1 MNIFATL
8 SYGCA
13 AVAFLVLTVLLVTS
27 WRGRRQGAFVI
38 AASAATAAWAGVL
51 AASSYVGSVPGPIVY
66 YAEIGRTL
74 AWILALSSIAG
85 PAAPRWLR
93 TTVLVVGI
101 VLLLGP
107 FIAPVLIATGL
118 LPDDPTLLLARSGL
132 LLSLLGLVM
141 LEQIYRNSGPADR
154 YALQYM
160 VFGSGILLA
169 YDVFLYSQAELLHG
183 ITLDAWSV
191 RGVLNACA
199 VPLLAISARRNPS
212 WSLDVFVSRQM
223 VFYTSTFIAVGAYL
237 TVMGL
242 GGLYVRQVGGEWGR
256 VGQIVFMAGSLVILA
271 GLTASP
277 TLRRQTRVFI
287 SKHFYRNK
295 YDYRVEWLRFVDTL
309 SSGDDDV
316 KRTSVRAI
324 AQILSSPGGLLFVM
338 EDSQRRLVPAAAWP
352 FSIDQLEGVEALPA
366 DSDLV
371 TFVTRTQ
378 WVVDLQEYRRVPDLY
393 QNMELPKW
401 LTALPNLR
409 VVSPL
414 RQLDTLVGLVML
426 FDPPP
431 PFDLTYEDRDLLKTV
446 GRHVATHIAQH
457 DADRKLAESRQ
468 FEAYNRLTAFMM
480 HDLKNSVA
488 QLKLIVANAAR
499 HKSNPAFVEDAID
512 TIANTVERMT
522 RLIEQLR
529 GTPDVSRNTRLD
541 LTAVVQEAVG
551 RTRDRSPEPR
561 MSVCDTALPIVADGE
576 RLTSVLEHVI
586 RNAQDS
592 VSGGNGEV
600 SVSVEQ
606 RETEAEIAIA
616 DTGAGMDARF
626 VRERLF
632 RPFDS
637 TKGSKGM
644 GIGAYQAREYVRAL
658 GGDVEVQSSPGRG
671 TRFLIR
677 LPLAQE
683 QRPPGGENESRENQS
698 RENQGRE
705 SVNVSS

>member
-13 AVAFLVLTVLLVTS
+13 AIAFLMLTALLVTS

-38 AASAATAAWAGVL
+38 AASAATAVWAGIL
-51 AASSYVGSVPGPIVY
+51 AASNYFHSVPGPVIY
-66 YAEIGRTL
+66 YAEIGRGL

-85 PAAPRWLR
+85 RAAPRWLR
-93 TTVLVVGI
+93 ITAMVVGV

-107 FIAPVLIATGL
+107 FVAPYLIWLGL
-118 LPDDPTLLLARSGL
+118 VPDDSTLLLARSGL
-132 LLSLLGLVM
+132 LLSLLGLVL

-154 YALQYM
+154 QALKYV
-160 VFGSGILLA
+160 VFGAGVLLA

-199 VPLLAISARRNPS
+199 VPLLAISARRNPG
-212 WSLDVFVSRQM
+212 WSLDVFVSRQI
-223 VFYTSTFIAVGAYL
+223 VFYTSTFIAVGVYL

-242 GGLYVRQVGGEWGR
+242 GGFYVRQVGGEWGR
-256 VGQIVFMAGSLVILA
+256 VGQIVFMAGSLVILVS
-271 GLTASP
+271 LTASA
-277 TLRRQTRVFI
+277 TLRRQARVFI

-295 YDYRVEWLRFVDTL
+295 YDYRIEWLRFVDTL
-309 SSGDDDV
+309 SSGEDDV
-316 KRTSVRAI
+316 KRTAVRAM
-324 AQILSSPGGLLFVM
+324 AQILASPGGLLFVM

-352 FSIDQLEGVEALPA
+352 FSIDELEGVEALPT
-366 DSDLV
+366 DGDLV
-371 TFVTRTQ
+371 TFVSRTQ
-378 WVVDLQEYRRVPDLY
+378 WIIDLKEYQRGPDLY
-393 QNMELPKW
+393 QNMALPQW
-401 LTALPNLR
+401 LTALPDIR
-409 VVSPL
+409 VVTPL
-414 RQLDTLVGLVML
+414 RQLDKLVGLVML

-457 DADRKLAESRQ
+457 DADRRLAESRQ

-499 HKSNPAFVEDAID
+499 HKTNPAFVEDAIG
-512 TIANTVERMT
+512 TIANAVERMT

-529 GTPDVSRNTRLD
+529 GTPDVSRNARLD
-541 LTAVVQEAVG
+541 LGVIVQEAVG

-561 MSVCDTALPIVADGE
+561 LNVAGGALEIVADGE
-576 RLTSVLEHVI
+576 RLASVLEHVI

-592 VSGGNGEV
+592 VGGGGTGEV
-600 SVSVEQ
+600 SVTLEQ
-606 RETEAEIAIA
+606 REAEAEIAIA

-677 LPLAQE
+677 LPLAP
-683 QRPPGGENESRENQS
+683 QRQVESRENAS
-698 RENQGRE
+698 L
-705 SVNVSS
+705 SS

>member
-1 MNIFATL
+1 MNIFATI

-13 AVAFLVLTVLLVTS
+13 ALAFLMLTVLLLTS
-27 WRGRRQGAFVI
+27 WRGQRQGAFVI
-38 AASAATAAWAGVL
+38 VACAATAVWATIL
-51 AASSYVGSVPGPIVY
+51 ATSNYFGSVAGTLIY
-66 YAEIGRTL
+66 YAEIGRSL
-74 AWILALSSIAG
+74 AWIVALSSIAG

-93 TTVLVVGI
+93 TTVLAVG
-101 VLLLGP
+101 VLLLLGP
-107 FIAPVLIATGL
+107 FIAPYFIWLGL
-118 LPDDPTLLLARSGL
+118 LPDDSTLLLARAGL
-132 LLSLLGLVM
+132 LLALLGLVL

-154 YALQYM
+154 HALKYV
-160 VFGSGILLA
+160 VFGTGVLLA
-169 YDVFLYSQAELLHG
+169 YDVFLYSQAELLRG

-191 RGVLNACA
+191 RGLLNTCA

-223 VFYTSTFIAVGAYL
+223 VFYSSTFIAVGAYL
-237 TVMGL
+237 TVMAL
-242 GGLYVRQVGGEWGR
+242 GGFYVRQVGGEWGR
-256 VGQIVFMAGSLVILA
+256 VGQIVFMAGSLVLLVS
-271 GLTASP
+271 LTASA

-295 YDYRVEWLRFVDTL
+295 YDYRIEWLRFVDTL
-309 SSGDDDV
+309 SSSEDDV

-324 AQILSSPGGLLFVM
+324 AQILSSPGGMLFVM

-352 FSIDQLEGVEALPA
+352 FSIDELEGVEALPA
-366 DSDLV
+366 DSELV
-371 TFVTRTQ
+371 DFVKRTQ
-378 WVVDLQEYRRVPDLY
+378 WVVDLREYRRVPDLY
-393 QNMELPKW
+393 QNM
-401 LTALPNLR
+401 ALPAWFATLPELR

-414 RQLDTLVGLVML
+414 RQLDKLVGLVML

-499 HKSNPAFVEDAID
+499 HKSNPAFIEDAID
-512 TIANTVERMT
+512 TIANAVERMT

-529 GTPDVSRNTRLD
+529 GSPDVSRNTRLD
-541 LTAVVQEAVG
+541 LSAIVQEAVG
-551 RTRDRSPEPR
+551 RTRDRTPEPQLSLDGSR
-561 MSVCDTALPIVADGE
+561 FEITADGE
-576 RLTSVLEHVI
+576 RLASVLEHVI

-592 VSGGNGEV
+592 VGGGGTGEV
-600 SVSVEQ
+600 SVTLE
-606 RETEAEIAIA
+606 RRAAEAEIAIA

-644 GIGAYQAREYVRAL
+644 GIGAYQAREYVRQL

-677 LPLAQE
+677 LPLAAE
-683 QRPPGGENESRENQS
+683 QPVLQTESAS
-698 RENQGRE
+698 L
-705 SVNVSS
+705 SS